1 MLELRGG
8 PLPVLLYALAAAGD
22 SIPPGSGFF
31 CALRAPQR
39 ASLIAPHPK
48 RWGSMVGMS
57 SRLFDSRRY
66 HRRLSVSMP
75 DQTAEELLRLAA
87 SAGVSVAAV
96 IREALR
102 RSLPAIRR
110 EIKRNAAAGGPLPAA
125 PPETSE

>member
-1 MLELRGG
+1 
-8 PLPVLLYALAAAGD
+8 
-22 SIPPGSGFF
+22 
-31 CALRAPQR
+31 
-39 ASLIAPHPK
+39 
-48 RWGSMVGMS
+48 MVGMSSRLVS

-110 EIKRNAAAGGPLPAA
+110 EIKRNASAGGPLSAA